1 MSVGCSPKPDWLLP
15 KQRSWGEIR
24 SPDNPGRREDISA
37 GPALRRRLGGPM
49 VRNSPLEGTG
59 FDLQSPPVGYY
70 TLQEGGDVDQVC
82 REDRPQRESRF
93 LCAAAAARWA
103 SLFLSSSAAAALILF
118 RSSRA
123 FGRYLILGRSNREI
137 GRSLLR
143 YFFLPLHRADGV
155 VGLGG
160 SGFPVPSFF
169 VPARPSNG

>member
-1 MSVGCSPKPDWLLP
+1 
-15 KQRSWGEIR
+15 
-24 SPDNPGRREDISA
+24 
-37 GPALRRRLGGPM
+37 M

-59 FDLQSPPVGYY
+59 FELQSPPVGYY

-82 REDRPQRESRF
+82 REDRPQGESRF
-93 LCAAAAARWA
+93 RCGCGSCALGL
-103 SLFLSSSAAAALILF
+103 SLLILF

-143 YFFLPLHRADGV
+143 SFFLPLHRADGV

-160 SGFPVPSFF
+160 SGFSCSFLFCICSSIQWINPS
-169 VPARPSNG
+169 PSIWDCVRGSFSQ